1 MYSHCTQVLAHT
13 STLVA
18 TMIVSSHT
26 NTGTDSTDMET
37 SNSDLISRADK
48 LLTALRVMNIII
60 ISFVAAC
67 INGML
72 CNIYIQNPV
81 EPESMQ

>member
-48 LLTALRVMNIII
+48 LLTALRVII

-81 EPESMQ
+81 EPESIK